1 MEIKDI
7 DVVLRKSYTN
17 RAVRQEGTNTYPI
30 DTTKQYPMY
39 QLEIYK
45 NYFNIDSQDE
55 VVGLLIK
62 DLRDLANY
70 LEQMRNKEKQR
81 KEEREID

>member
-1 MEIKDI
+1 MGVIIE
-7 DVVLRKSYTN
+7 
-17 RAVRQEGTNTYPI
+17 E
-30 DTTKQYPMY
+30 
-39 QLEIYK
+39 LEIYK

-81 KEEREID
+81 EEEREID

>member
-7 DVVLRKSYTN
+7 DVVLRKGYTN
-17 RAVRQEGTNTYPI
+17 RAVAKEGSNRYET
-30 DTTKQYPMY
+30 DTIKQYPMY

-55 VVGLLIK
+55 VVGQLIK
-62 DLRDLANY
+62 DLRDLADY